1 VNRYRFRLDSVLRA
15 RRAQE
20 ERARQEL
27 AQANLRLRT
36 AMDLHRR
43 ESQRYAEMTFKI
55 GALDGVEFQRER
67 AVAELAAATVE
78 AARVA
83 MDAAAAEAAAAY
95 TGWTETARLVAA
107 LERLDDRRRAEHR
120 AEVLRD
126 EVAVAD
132 DLTAA
137 RVAAERATNTA
148 GSRPAAGRIGV
159 GA

>member
-36 AMDLHRR
+36 AMDVHRR
-43 ESQRYAEMTFKI
+43 ESQRYAEITLTV
-55 GALDGVEFQRER
+55 GALDNVEFHRQR

-83 MDAAAAEAAAAY
+83 MDAAATEAATAY
-95 TGWTETARLVAA
+95 SAWTEAARLVAA

-120 AEVLRD
+120 AEVLRG

-137 RVAAERATNTA
+137 RVAAERATVVA
-148 GSRPAAGRIGV
+148 GSRSGAGRV
-159 GA
+159 GARA